1 MATSVPVTYTAATYT
16 HGTMTLPRVDA
27 IAAKDAAGTL
37 WLALTNVDPAQPAE
51 IPARLAVSGPR
62 PPRARR

>member
-1 MATSVPVTYTAATYT
+1 
-16 HGTMTLPRVDA
+16 VDA

>member
-1 MATSVPVTYTAATYT
+1 
-16 HGTMTLPRVDA
+16 MTLPRVDA

-51 IPARLAVSGPR
+51 ISVRLAGLRSTTATGETLTA
-62 PPRARR
+62 PP